1 MWSLSSCLSSSLRGE
16 EDGVQSEFVMYCE
29 LGLSGKFGLVE
40 EGGIKSEPSAFFGRP
55 ILMAE
60 INVKSKYCKF
70 LKFQTLSNE
79 ILVIRAGILKM
90 SIRIANREEP
100 DQTASSEAV

>member
-1 MWSLSSCLSSSLRGE
+1 MWLLSSCLSSGLRGE

-60 INVKSKYCKF
+60 INVKCKYSKCSKI
-70 LKFQTLSNE
+70 QTLS
-79 ILVIRAGILKM
+79 IKMLVIRARLLKM
-90 SIRIANREEP
+90 PVRIGNREDP
-100 DQTASSEAV
+100 DQTASFEAV